1 MTSNLSLRVSDVET
15 VLSSVASMN
24 QWSIYQISRGYEISL
39 SDILQNKMRSLSSHL
54 PPVHTDGQE
63 GEHVE
68 GDRHVGDVVVDS
80 AVNGTKDPNSANK
93 RYFP

>member
-1 MTSNLSLRVSDVET
+1 MET

-39 SDILQNKMRSLSSHL
+39 SDIAKPEGISHL

>member
-1 MTSNLSLRVSDVET
+1 MET

-39 SDILQNKMRSLSSHL
+39 SDIAKPEGSLRSNL